1 LPLSL
6 SVVGTLILV
15 VSGYLGGRMVYHY
28 GIGIARLSK
37 GRWRRVAERGGAN
50 VPKKEEAAG

>member
-1 LPLSL
+1 
-6 SVVGTLILV
+6 
-15 VSGYLGGRMVYHY
+15 MVYHY

-37 GRWRRVAERGGAN
+37 GRWRKVAERGGAR